1 MINALTIAYEHYLGT
16 PFENFTDKY
25 ISAMG
30 LIAMIDNVSI
40 DDITSLSK
48 IEKLTDNVIRV
59 NFYVLDRTVN
69 PTKGEF
75 KSTTNKVQ
83 FTIDNEVKTYT
94 ENQIQ
99 KRLCV
104 AIRKVHE
111 IIMRY
116 MKNYKMERS
125 MESMNNTQKEI
136 EGAFNV

>member
-1 MINALTIAYEHYLGT
+1 MINALTIAYEHYLGV
-16 PFENFTDKY
+16 PFESFTDKY

-30 LIAMIDNVSI
+30 LIAMIDNVSV
-40 DDITSLSK
+40 DDAAILSK
-48 IEKLTDNVIRV
+48 IERLTDDKIRI

-83 FTIDNEVKTYT
+83 FNVDNEIKTYT

-125 MESMNNTQKEI
+125 MGSISNTQKKI
-136 EGAFNV
+136 EGAFDV